1 MDNSMSRLNEHSLTP
16 PFQYSSIDDLAA
28 LVAPGCWIA
37 TCDVEAFYH
46 RFSIALLWRF
56 LFGFLWGHLL
66 YYFCVVVFG
75 FGPAPYYASGWSAEF
90 YRWVLH
96 KQIPATVFMDDWATV
111 GADQAEALAH
121 RRAIKDL
128 LSPCG
133 ISFSDAKDADGQRVE
148 YLGVLFDTVAM
159 TMSFVEEK
167 ASVLRATL
175 VAHYATISS
184 GSNLPHAETR
194 STAGK
199 LGWYAQCLQA
209 GRLHTRSWWLYVVF
223 GYKLLAPTR
232 ARLLKDTLWWIAV
245 LAAWEDSENVPHQ
258 FPLLSAH
265 SFWTDP
271 ARASVIVSDASG
283 PDGFGYYHGP
293 LGSESPQFGAFPWD
307 DSYKFVNSHCGELTA
322 LWHYVERSTAS
333 SCLLLWVSDNQA
345 AVYGVNKGTCRP
357 EEGLAILS
365 RILTRCDTLGI
376 VLLAFW
382 VPREL
387 NRVSDYLSHLS
398 VLVRSDVTGAF
409 TSDSAEAL
417 ASAAAGVVDGSVVAA
432 LARDTGVDSSCV
444 EQVMQSTGSSCSSQK
459 LSRQRTYRGSVPPS
473 VRPRQSSP
481 VSPIRDLHFDVL
493 RPACDAQRGQLPESG
508 SVLDRPASGV
518 RPPGSPLAVSGR
530 AAASGSPS
538 ESPSERGFS
547 PPASETSSTGASF
560 TTFHCP
566 RGPPGSTPATNV
578 TSALHRSRRP
588 SPRRGSDLG
597 SSDNGRALGPDRTA
611 LSLRFTRSK
620 TCLTGPGFLVQFS
633 DRPTPNAVSLMRE
646 WWDLMGLHHSRTV
659 CLFPK
664 RLSATRFDWGQSI
677 SYDSLVSRVKGATQ
691 SIGLPDE
698 DYSGH
703 SLRTGGATDLF
714 VARVPYYII
723 QRMGR
728 WASDAALVY
737 YRHEEDVLR
746 AVSTAFRYVA
756 NPTSGGTLIYREGGV
771 VV

>member
-1 MDNSMSRLNEHSLTP
+1 MAWWETR
-16 PFQYSSIDDLAA
+16 
-28 LVAPGCWIA
+28 VARR
-37 TCDVEAFYH
+37 TEAFYH

-56 LFGFLWGHLL
+56 LFGFVWGHLL

-75 FGPAPYYASGWSAEF
+75 FGPAPYYASSWSAEF
-90 YRWVLH
+90 YRWILH

-111 GADQAEALAH
+111 GADQAEAIAH

-133 ISFSDAKDADGQRVE
+133 LSFSDAKDADGQRVE

-159 TMSFVEEK
+159 TLSFVEEK

-175 VAHYATISS
+175 VSHHATISS

-223 GYKLLAPTR
+223 GYKLLVPTR
-232 ARLLKDTLWWIAV
+232 ARLLKDTLWWISV
-245 LAAWEDSENVPHQ
+245 LAAWESSENVPHQ

-333 SCLLLWVSDNQA
+333 SCLLLWVNDNQA

-365 RILTRCDTLGI
+365 LILTRCDTLGI

-382 VPREL
+382 VPRVL

-409 TSDSAEAL
+409 ASDSAEAL
-417 ASAAAGVVDGSVVAA
+417 ASAASGILDSSVVAA
-432 LARDTGVDSSCV
+432 LASATGVDPGCV
-444 EQVMQSTGSSCSSQK
+444 EQVLQGAGSSRGSEE

-481 VSPIRDLHFDVL
+481 LSPVRDLHLDVL
-493 RPACDAQRGQLPESG
+493 RTACDAQRGQLPESG

-518 RPPGSPLAVSGR
+518 RPPRSPLAVPGG
-530 AAASGSPS
+530 AAARGSPS

-547 PPASETSSTGASF
+547 PPASEASSPRAASAA
-560 TTFHCP
+560 FHSP
-566 RGPPGSTPATNV
+566 GGSPGPSPAPNPAL
-578 TSALHRSRRP
+578 ALHRSRRS
-588 SPRRGSDLG
+588 SPRRGDNVRPPDHGRTLGPGPLSPLAPVRQVEDLPNG
-597 SSDNGRALGPDRTA
+597 PRLPRPIQRSSDSERGLADARVVGPDGSPPLPDC
-611 LSLRFTRSK
+611 LSLPKET
-620 TCLTGPGFLVQFS
+620 FS
-633 DRPTPNAVSLMRE
+633 
-646 WWDLMGLHHSRTV
+646 HS
-659 CLFPK
+659 
-664 RLSATRFDWGQSI
+664 I
-677 SYDSLVSRVKGATQ
+677 
-691 SIGLPDE
+691 
-698 DYSGH
+698 
-703 SLRTGGATDLF
+703 
-714 VARVPYYII
+714 
-723 QRMGR
+723 
-728 WASDAALVY
+728 
-737 YRHEEDVLR
+737 
-746 AVSTAFRYVA
+746 
-756 NPTSGGTLIYREGGV
+756 
-771 VV
+771 